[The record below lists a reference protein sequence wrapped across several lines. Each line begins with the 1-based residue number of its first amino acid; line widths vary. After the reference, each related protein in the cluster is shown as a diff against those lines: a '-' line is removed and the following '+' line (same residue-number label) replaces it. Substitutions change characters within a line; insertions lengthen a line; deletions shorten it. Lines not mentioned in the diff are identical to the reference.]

1 MAKVIEPVKVIT
13 LTEAAVKSGLPF
25 KFVQRMATTG
35 KIDTSKAA
43 GRYLM
48 PDTELEN
55 LQELFE
61 KHALVKEREAL
72 ERNKLD

>member
-1 MAKVIEPVKVIT
+1 MARTIDPVKVIT

-25 KFVQRMATTG
+25 KFIQRMATTG

-48 PDTELEN
+48 PDTELDN
-55 LQELFE
+55 LPALFE
-61 KHALVKEREAL
+61 KHALVKEQEAL
-72 ERNKLD
+72 ERLQK

>member
-1 MAKVIEPVKVIT
+1 MARTIEPVQVIT
-13 LTEAAVKSGLPF
+13 LTEAAVKTGLPF

-48 PDTELEN
+48 PDTELDS
-55 LQELFE
+55 LHELFE
-61 KHALVKEREAL
+61 KHALVKEKEMMG
-72 ERNKLD
+72 